1 MRIYRAKPIAWT
13 DSSVA
18 LLNEYGAT
26 LGTPAPPAPD
36 NALIPP
42 ATKPPLKTLP
52 GSSRTQARK
61 VREWNEKKTTKED
74 TFMLILVVNAG
85 SSSLKYQVR
94 DTSLPEAEQMLT
106 SGLVENI
113 GTDVPNHEVAF
124 DIMSEKLE
132 PVLAG
137 RELQAIGHRVV
148 QGAEKFTHPTLLTE
162 EVVQQIDDLSP
173 LAPLHNPAHVQ
184 GMRAA
189 MHKWPSLPQ
198 VAIFDTAFHSTMP
211 EEAWRYA
218 IPYDL
223 ADKYSIRR
231 YGFHGTSHKYVAHK
245 AAEYLEEPIERLKL
259 ITCHLGNGSSIAAV
273 DQGKVVD
280 TSMGMTPLAGLMM
293 GTRCGDLDPS
303 VVNYLKYTLN
313 ITGHELDEILNKKSG
328 LLGISGVSSDKR
340 DVEEAALHGN
350 KRAQLASDMLNYQIK
365 KIVGSYI
372 AAMGGVDAIVFTG
385 GIGEHDEIARAKVCH
400 HMDWLGIRI
409 DTDKNEH
416 PVGDVC
422 DITAWGAKVRTLVIA
437 TDEELMIARDTK
449 EVVEK

>member
-1 MRIYRAKPIAWT
+1 M
-13 DSSVA
+13 
-18 LLNEYGAT
+18 N
-26 LGTPAPPAPD
+26 
-36 NALIPP
+36 
-42 ATKPPLKTLP
+42 
-52 GSSRTQARK
+52 
-61 VREWNEKKTTKED
+61 
-74 TFMLILVVNAG
+74 ILVINCG
-85 SSSLKYQVR
+85 SSSLKYQLMDMSDLSVLCKGVIER
-94 DTSLPEAEQMLT
+94 IGMTINGGEKNVSVKVNGQKFEYDKELPTHTDAFNEVKYILCESEHKVIDSMKEIDAVGHRIVQGGDIYTHSVLVDDTV
-106 SGLVENI
+106 VENLR
-113 GTDVPNHEVAF
+113 
-124 DIMSEKLE
+124 K
-132 PVLAG
+132 
-137 RELQAIGHRVV
+137 
-148 QGAEKFTHPTLLTE
+148 
-162 EVVQQIDDLSP
+162 LSP
-173 LAPLHNPAHVQ
+173 LAPLHNPGHIQ
-184 GMRAA
+184 GYEACKA
-189 MHKWPSLPQ
+189 VVGPDVPQ
-198 VAIFDTAFHSTMP
+198 VVVFDTAFHSTMP
-211 EEAWRYA
+211 PKAYMYA
-218 IPYDL
+218 IPYEYYE
-223 ADKYSIRR
+223 KYGVRR

-340 DVEEAALHGN
+340 DVEEAAEAGN

-365 KIVGSYI
+365 KTIGSYI

-385 GIGEHDEIARAKVCH
+385 GIGEHDAIARAKICH

-409 DTDKNEH
+409 DTEKNKH

-422 DITAWGAKVRTLVIA
+422 EITAWGAKVRTLVIA

-449 EVVEK
+449 EVIEK

>member
-1 MRIYRAKPIAWT
+1 MLHYQGRGDVHHHLVRSLGDLIAAAVLPDAAHARALGVAEAPQNLHGVRGHLHRGLGH
-13 DSSVA
+13 VA
-18 LLNEYGAT
+18 LHEGHVE
-26 LGTPAPPAPD
+26 
-36 NALIPP
+36 
-42 ATKPPLKTLP
+42 PL
-52 GSSRTQARK
+52 
-61 VREWNEKKTTKED
+61 
-74 TFMLILVVNAG
+74 
-85 SSSLKYQVR
+85 
-94 DTSLPEAEQMLT
+94 
-106 SGLVENI
+106 GLVGGIDGPGRAVHHGAHVAQAHFHI
-113 GTDVPNHEVAF
+113 G
-124 DIMSEKLE
+124 EKGLYLLE
-132 PVLAG
+132 APHLHAEGLAG
-137 RELQAIGHRVV
+137 ARVGHRVV
-148 QGAEKFTHPTLLTE
+148 HGGEKFKASCLITD
-162 EVVQQIDDLSP
+162 EVVNTIRELSP
-173 LAPLHNPAHVQ
+173 LAPLHNPA
-184 GMRAA
+184 GILGIEAA
-189 MHKWPSLPQ
+189 RKVFGNVPM
-198 VAIFDTAFHSTMP
+198 VAVFDTAFHSTMP
-211 EEAWRYA
+211 PKAYMYA
-218 IPYDL
+218 IPYEYYE
-223 ADKYSIRR
+223 KYGVRR

-340 DVEEAALHGN
+340 DVEEAAAAGN

-365 KIVGSYI
+365 KTVGAYI

-385 GIGEHDEIARAKVCH
+385 GIGEHDAIARAKVCH

-409 DTDKNEH
+409 DTEKNKH

-422 DITAWGAKVRTLVIA
+422 EITAWGAKVRTLVIA

-449 EVVEK
+449 EVLEK